1 MSRHGLSAT
10 PKKLLGMP
18 KVDDVASKE
27 VGDVITKVGDVSPK
41 HHVGDSRLAPV
52 SGWQSDSK
60 PFGNTNCRPNTRAS
74 CLTATQ
80 PFGERLPT

>member
-1 MSRHGLSAT
+1 MFRRRAFTH
-10 PKKLLGMP
+10 
-18 KVDDVASKE
+18 
-27 VGDVITKVGDVSPK
+27 
-41 HHVGDSRLAPV
+41 HHVGVSRLAPV
-52 SGWQSDSK
+52 SGWQSDFK